1 MAQIN
6 VDIIMSA
13 AQEIN
18 MEKATVPSCW
28 IDPILLD
35 LKKLKFTR
43 KYNDGYIHADMTLW
57 HRISSEQMIE
67 TVVDVIV
74 W

>member
-1 MAQIN
+1 
-6 VDIIMSA
+6 
-13 AQEIN
+13 
-18 MEKATVPSCW
+18 
-28 IDPILLD
+28 LD

-57 HRISSEQMIE
+57 HRIWSEQMIE

>member
-1 MAQIN
+1 
-6 VDIIMSA
+6 MSA

-57 HRISSEQMIE
+57 HRI
-67 TVVDVIV
+67 
-74 W
+74 